1 MERAVALHKAGRVDE
16 AETLYRA
23 VLSHHPLEPNALH
36 FLGLACTQKGRP
48 EEAARLFG
56 QLVKL
61 SPRHTTALFN
71 YARVL
76 QDLGRLDEALAIYDR
91 CLAIKG
97 DWPEALVNRGNVLG
111 KLRRLKEAVGSY
123 DRALELRPNYE
134 VALDNRG
141 TMLRQLSRLDEAA
154 ETYRRLLSLSPDW
167 PYAAGWRLHLQ
178 LLTCDWTDHDK
189 QVGDIEAGL
198 QRGLRRAEPWPFL
211 GWSRSVALQQ
221 KCASLYTAD
230 RCPAAANA
238 RWTVPRYEHDRIRVA
253 YLSDAFREGVESQT
267 TIQLMEHRDRARF
280 ETFGLSISADDGSE
294 TRARMIAA
302 YDHFVDVRDMPDGA
316 VVQWLREHEIDI
328 LVAVT
333 GLMGEWRPRI
343 LAGRGV
349 PVQVNFA
356 YPSTMGTPAVDYII
370 ADPFGVPAA
379 LDAFYTEKVV
389 RVPMPMMSFYAPER
403 PVDSAPPR
411 RAVGLPDEG
420 FVFCAIN
427 APYKFNPELFD
438 IWARLLR
445 DVEGS
450 VLWLRAHNPT
460 AATNL
465 MREAEK
471 HGLSPERLVLARPL
485 PFDEHLAR
493 YAAADLFLDSFP
505 YNAHTTACEALWAGL
520 PIVTCSGETMVSRA
534 AGGLLTA
541 LGLGELVTHMPAD
554 YEALAR
560 RLATSPA
567 ELAAIRSR
575 LTDAGRHRAL
585 FSPQRYC
592 RYLEVAFETM
602 HARHRQGLLPESFD
616 VPAA

>member
-1 MERAVALHKAGRVDE
+1 MDE
-16 AETLYRA
+16 AEAAYRA
-23 VLSHHPLEPNALH
+23 VLQRHPLEPNALH
-36 FLGLACTQKGRP
+36 FLGLVCTQKGRLQ
-48 EEAARLFG
+48 EAAWLFG
-56 QLVKL
+56 QLLKL
-61 SPRHTTALFN
+61 SPRHTVALFN

-76 QDLGRLDEALAIYDR
+76 QDLGRLDEALAAYDQ
-91 CLAIKG
+91 CLSLKA

-111 KLRRLKEAVGSY
+111 KLRRLEEAVESY
-123 DRALELRPNYE
+123 DRALKLRPDYG

-141 TMLRQLSRLDEAA
+141 TMLRQLSRFDEAA

-189 QVGDIEAGL
+189 QVADIETDL

-211 GWSRSVALQQ
+211 GWSSSVASQQ
-221 KCASLYTAD
+221 KCATIYTAD

-253 YLSDAFREGVESQT
+253 YLSDGFRGGVESQT
-267 TIQLMEHRDRARF
+267 TIDLMELRDRARF
-280 ETFGLSISADDGSE
+280 ETFGLSLSADDGSAIR
-294 TRARMIAA
+294 TRMIAA
-302 YDHFVDVRDMPDGA
+302 FDHFVDVRDMSDNA

-328 LVAVT
+328 LVAVI

-343 LAGRGV
+343 LSGRGA

-370 ADPFGVPAA
+370 ADPFGVPAS

-389 RVPMPMMSFYAPER
+389 RVPSPMMSFYAPER
-403 PVDSAPPR
+403 PVDAVPSR

-427 APYKFNPELFD
+427 APYKFNPALFD
-438 IWARLLR
+438 VWARLLR
-445 DVEGS
+445 DVDGS
-450 VLWLRAHNPT
+450 VLWLRAHNPS
-460 AATNL
+460 AAANL
-465 MREAEK
+465 KREAEK
-471 HGLSPERLVLARPL
+471 RGVDPERLVLARPL

-534 AGGLLTA
+534 AGGLLTS
-541 LGLGELVTHMPAD
+541 LGLGELVTHTFAD

-567 ELAAIRSR
+567 ELVAIRSK
-575 LTDAGRHRAL
+575 LTEAGRVRAL
-585 FSPQRYC
+585 FDPRRYC
-592 RYLEVAFETM
+592 RLLEAAFETM
-602 HARHRQGLLPESFD
+602 HERHRQGLPPESFD
-616 VPAA
+616 VPAGI